1 MSKHLEV
8 REDFRDL
15 DKETLAS
22 LLGEVLT
29 VAEDVAFAYDI
40 TEEMVDRLAE
50 AMWEHEINYNIVD
63 EGDI

>member
-1 MSKHLEV
+1 MSKHLEI

-50 AMWEHEINYNIVD
+50 AIWDHEIDYNIVD
-63 EGDI
+63 EGDV